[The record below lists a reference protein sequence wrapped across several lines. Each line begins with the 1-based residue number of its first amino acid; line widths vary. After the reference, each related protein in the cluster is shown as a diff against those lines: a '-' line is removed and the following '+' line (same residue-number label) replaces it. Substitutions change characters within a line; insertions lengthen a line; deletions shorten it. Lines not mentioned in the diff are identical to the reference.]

1 VILKPGSIIGAK
13 GPDMT
18 EQSDRPAV
26 SSGSVEYERDLLARV
41 VQSSLNGIMALK
53 AIRNDDGEI
62 ADFEWLLV
70 NFMAEQMLGRSQ
82 QDLLGARLLE
92 VVPGD
97 RENGLFDRYVSVVES
112 GQSMEHEHHFGDD
125 DHQGWFRITGVKL
138 DDGIVVT
145 FGDITEYK

>member
-1 VILKPGSIIGAK
+1 
-13 GPDMT
+13 MT
-18 EQSDRPAV
+18 VQDDKLAV

-53 AIRNDDGEI
+53 AIRSDGGEI
-62 ADFEWLLV
+62 TDFEWLLV

-82 QDLLGARLLE
+82 QELLGARLLE

-97 RENGLFDRYVSVVES
+97 KEGGLFDRYVSVVES
-112 GQSMEHEHHFGDD
+112 GQSMAHDHHFGNDN
-125 DHQGWFRITGVKL
+125 HQGWFHITGVKL

-145 FGDITEYK
+145 FGDITTYK